1 MDQEMEKKLFF
12 VLIILS
18 RMTQIKMYTAN
29 IMFIKLATWTFFIL
43 FILSENDK
51 KYINVK
57 YMQQIGFME
66 IENFILFFY
75 L

>member
-1 MDQEMEKKLFF
+1 
-12 VLIILS
+12 
-18 RMTQIKMYTAN
+18 MYTAN

-57 YMQQIGFME
+57 HMQQIGFME